1 MKTLIS
7 ILFLSFGIQAFSQT
21 PQELELIRLTN
32 IERAKENLSPV
43 VYSALLDSAAQFHN
57 RYQVA
62 KGKIDHVEHEIQPG
76 ETEKYVGP
84 MQRIEKY
91 NSKWDHIF
99 TGDLIS
105 EICAGR
111 WAINSQN
118 KITEDSAVQLI
129 FSQWMKSE
137 PHRAILMTRGIT
149 HIAFALTVKH
159 GPITKS
165 KVPILNGRSTS
176 SFYGTGLVAK
186 TF

>member
-7 ILFLSFGIQAFSQT
+7 ILFLSFGIHAFSQT

-32 IERAKENLSPV
+32 IERAKANLSPV

-62 KGKIDHVEHEIQPG
+62 KDTIDHIEHEIQPG

-91 NSKWDHIF
+91 NSKWLNIF
-99 TGDLIS
+99 TIAVG
-105 EICAGR
+105 EIVAGR
-111 WAINSQN
+111 WAPDSPT

-129 FSQWMKSE
+129 FSQWMNSE
-137 PHRAILMTRGIT
+137 GHRAILMTRDIT
-149 HIAFALTVKH
+149 HIAFALTVKQS
-159 GPITKS
+159 PIRKS
-165 KVPILNGRSTS
+165 IFGELSTW

>member
-7 ILFLSFGIQAFSQT
+7 ILFLSFGIKAFSQT

-43 VYSALLDSAAQFHN
+43 VYSALLDSAAKFHN
-57 RYQVA
+57 RYQVT
-62 KGKIDHVEHEIQPG
+62 KDKIDHVEHEIQPG

-84 MQRIEKY
+84 MQRIKKY
-91 NSKWDHIF
+91 NSKWLNIF
-99 TGDLIS
+99 TGEVG

-149 HIAFALTVKH
+149 HIAFALTVKQ
-159 GPITKS
+159 GPVTKS